1 MIKKTY
7 VRVITLLLVALMIL
21 GVMAPA
27 FTSYAATV
35 AVVTSNSNNVIV
47 NGVPSSPLTEGKY
60 YFKVENVDSSSF
72 SLKYGESESSISE
85 SAGGAKL
92 EADGKISFAGLT
104 FTNNN
109 SSGDKKWKNND
120 VFWIELTSSN
130 ADGEMILAYSY
141 STSYSQ
147 SLGEAGNRD
156 RSRSNVSRIKKGTRI
171 NLLSTVVSTDF
182 EYVEGKD
189 YRAFVTF
196 KQGDFKRYSDVGS
209 GSPKMDYIEATSY
222 DGKLAFKIDLLDLAY
237 TGSGDTVE
245 YEFVYYEN
253 NEKFTQNVSVKVDN
267 CIPYVDKDDPEEDD
281 EDVNLDPLIPH
292 IIVSQYDYGTTQVS
306 AGQVIDLNLSF
317 ENTSTQYDLDNIVM
331 KITTPDGFSI
341 TSSSNTYHF
350 DHLDV
355 GESISKTISMQANPN
370 AEAQSYAIN
379 IEFSFQ
385 YIANDTRKSGE
396 SSESI
401 SIPVTQ
407 PDRFSVDEIQVPT
420 SLYVGDEYNLS
431 INFVNKGKTQVYNV
445 TAELRG
451 NMQNSGERSFIGN
464 VASGAEESADFYVT
478 PTEAGK
484 MEGEVVISYEDASM
498 NVREVT
504 RPFTIMVEEMPYVD
518 PGIDFPVVDP
528 QPTEEPSLFTVQN
541 VVLFVVAAGV
551 AGATGYMT
559 VLKIKAKRSEFDDED
574 L

>member
-27 FTSYAATV
+27 FTSYAASVLSITG
-35 AVVTSNSNNVIV
+35 TTNVSV
-47 NGVPSSPLTEGKY
+47 SGTPDGSKLTEGKY
-60 YFKVENVDSSSF
+60 EFKVQGSDKLSLQVKTGDSGYQSADGASFADGNVSVSYGGVTFKPSGIYSGAWQEGNTFSIEVQSVTADDEPQITASNITGSSRIT
-72 SLKYGESESSISE
+72 KGRSISID
-85 SAGGAKL
+85 ATIL
-92 EADGKISFAGLT
+92 D
-104 FTNNN
+104 TN
-109 SSGDKKWKNND
+109 
-120 VFWIELTSSN
+120 F
-130 ADGEMILAYSY
+130 MY
-141 STSYSQ
+141 
-147 SLGEAGNRD
+147 
-156 RSRSNVSRIKKGTRI
+156 
-171 NLLSTVVSTDF
+171 TDQVTE
-182 EYVEGKD
+182 EYV
-189 YRAFVTF
+189 AF
-196 KQGDFKRYSDVGS
+196 KQGDFKRGTGTPADSITASKGVG
-209 GSPKMDYIEATSY
+209 
-222 DGKLAFKIDLLDLAY
+222 GKLQLNVHLSDLVY

-245 YEFVYYEN
+245 FVIGY
-253 NEKFTQNVSVKVDN
+253 KVSGEEYRYTMSMKIPG

-528 QPTEEPSLFTVQN
+528 QPAEEPSLFTVQN
-541 VVLFVVAAGV
+541 VVLFIVAAGV